1 MELQEYAPTEYF
13 VKYVKPELDI
23 GENESAQPEKKNR
36 SKKPGHHR
44 RALIERYGLT
54 ESEYESMWQSQQGL
68 CAICKRP
75 EPESI
80 RARLC
85 IDHCHDTG
93 RVRGLLCGF
102 CNTGLGGFR
111 DNVESL
117 RSAIAYLESAAI

>member
-13 VKYVKPELDI
+13 VKYIKPESEIIETD
-23 GENESAQPEKKNR
+23 SSQPEKKSR
-36 SKKPGHHR
+36 PRKPGYHR
-44 RALIERYGLT
+44 RALIERYGIT

-75 EPESI
+75 ETESI
-80 RARLC
+80 RGRLC

-93 RVRGLLCGF
+93 IVRGLLCGF

-117 RSAIAYLESAAI
+117 RSAITYLERTAI